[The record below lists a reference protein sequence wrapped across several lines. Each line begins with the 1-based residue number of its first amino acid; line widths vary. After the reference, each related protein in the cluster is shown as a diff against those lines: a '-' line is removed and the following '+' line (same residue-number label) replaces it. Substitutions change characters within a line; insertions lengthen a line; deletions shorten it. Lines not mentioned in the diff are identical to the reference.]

1 MRESEIIII
10 IFKYNFTNYKK
21 HLWYIFLNF
30 ESIVY
35 TQMAL
40 KMDQTYEVNFLYVKF
55 YKDINKTKLFKNKNK
70 KPLYCLV
77 CKLYSIYSIM
87 IYY

>member
-1 MRESEIIII
+1 
-10 IFKYNFTNYKK
+10 
-21 HLWYIFLNF
+21 
-30 ESIVY
+30 
-35 TQMAL
+35 MAL